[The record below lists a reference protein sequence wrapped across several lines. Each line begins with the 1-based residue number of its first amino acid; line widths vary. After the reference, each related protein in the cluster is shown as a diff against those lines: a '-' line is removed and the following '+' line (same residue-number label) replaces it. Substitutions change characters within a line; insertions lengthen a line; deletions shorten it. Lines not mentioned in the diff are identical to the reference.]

1 MRPADERKRAVLADE
16 VTDVPPAHR
25 GAGPLAAAADDVW
38 AVPEAAGPSR
48 LPERLAA
55 LRYRDFKLL
64 LGGLFMALTGWW
76 MIIVA
81 QGWLVLELTD
91 SAAAV
96 SLVGAMLSLPFL
108 FLGPLSG
115 VLADRLYRK
124 HLLVGTRSTVSVL
137 MFIEG
142 LLILSGRIE
151 VWHMVVLAFL
161 AGCAFAADI
170 PARQSLIPDT
180 VPSSLVANAVA
191 INVSVFSMTT
201 IAGPVVGAGVLAW
214 TGAGGCFIANGVGN
228 AALAAS
234 IGLMHIPR
242 RPRET
247 HTSIASDFVSGLR
260 YVRGERVVLVLLSVS
275 LIMSLAGRNWQ
286 QLAPVFVRDVFHGSE
301 AGLGALYTAAGIGAV
316 AGAAFLVV
324 ISHRDRRARVYA
336 TSLSVALAGLVAFA
350 LSPSL
355 PVAAA
360 TILFVGVGL
369 QVTETITQTVLLVET
384 PEHMRGRVVSLS
396 SLIWGLQPLGV
407 LVAGVVA
414 DIVSP
419 QVAILGGCAIGATAL
434 LLVYARTRPIW
445 TTF

>member
-1 MRPADERKRAVLADE
+1 M
-16 VTDVPPAHR
+16 T
-25 GAGPLAAAADDVW
+25 AADDRERAILLADDAASEALTHRGGGPPVDTW
-38 AVPEAAGPSR
+38 AVPEASGSTR

-81 QGWLVLELTD
+81 QGWLVLDLTD

-124 HLLVGTRSTVSVL
+124 HLLVGTRSTVAVL
-137 MFIEG
+137 MFVEG
-142 LLILSGRIE
+142 ALILSGRIE

-180 VPSSLVANAVA
+180 VPHSLVANAVA

-201 IAGPVVGAGVLAW
+201 IAGPIIGAGVLTWA
-214 TGAGGCFIANGVGN
+214 GAGGCFIANGIGN

-234 IGLMHIPR
+234 IGLMHIPK
-242 RPRET
+242 RPRERQ
-247 HTSIASDFVSGLR
+247 TSMVGDFVSGLR

-275 LIMSLAGRNWQ
+275 LIMSLTGRNWQ
-286 QLAPVFVRDVFHGSE
+286 QLAAVFVRDVFHSGE

-316 AGAAFLVV
+316 SGAAFLVA
-324 ISHRDRRARVYA
+324 ISHRDRRSRIYMI
-336 TSLSVALAGLVAFA
+336 SLAVAIAGLVGFS

-355 PVAAA
+355 PAAA
-360 TILFVGVGL
+360 VTLLFVGVGL

-384 PEHMRGRVVSLS
+384 PEHMRGRVISLS

-407 LVAGVVA
+407 LVAGVVSDA
-414 DIVSP
+414 VSP
-419 QVAILGGCAIGATAL
+419 QAAILGGGLLGAAL
-434 LLVYARTRPIW
+434 LLALYSRTHRIW
-445 TTF
+445 ATF